1 MISFRKNLAA
11 ITAFVIMGSMAIC
24 ADAQAPDQSAPIP
37 AYQPGSGDTDQNAP
51 QQYQSLSGVQN
62 LSLGEA
68 PQRSYWQPHFNVFGT
83 ADSNEQ
89 ETAQGDNNWTT
100 WTSISA
106 GLDVHKLSGRSN
118 FTLNYA
124 GGGMFSNG
132 NNVATGDTQQ
142 AGVTERY
149 SFRRAAISV
158 FDQFDVLPESSLGF
172 GGLGAATLPTNG
184 TTQTGTTFDPGSV
197 VLTGRG
203 QEISNNSGAEL
214 DTFLTPRASLTFAG
228 GYSLL
233 HYFNNGLLDYQGA
246 DARVGYNYQLTRRN
260 TLALI
265 YSYSD
270 FNYSSASQSAAAH
283 TMQLSYGRVI
293 TGKLAFQVAAGPQAI
308 LSAFTITPSTGPTGQ
323 TVKVSSTD
331 ISWSLNSSFQY
342 QRRRYGL
349 AASYNHGVNGGS
361 GVLSGARTDVATG
374 SITRQMS
381 RTVSSGLV
389 AGYSRNQGLPG
400 PGAQANQLYSY
411 WFGGINLSKPI
422 GSTWA
427 LTLSYQAQ
435 YQKANAD
442 ACVGPTCGTN
452 VLRHLISVGLGWNER
467 PLLF

>member
-24 ADAQAPDQSAPIP
+24 AHAQAPDQSAPIP
-37 AYQPGSGDTDQNAP
+37 AYQPGSGDADQNAP

-68 PQRSYWQPHFNVFGT
+68 PERSYWQPHFNVFGT

-89 ETAQGDNNWTT
+89 ETAQGDNSWTT
-100 WTSISA
+100 WTSVSA
-106 GLDVHKLSGRSN
+106 GLDVHKASGRSDL
-118 FTLNYA
+118 TLNYT
-124 GGGMFSNG
+124 GGGMFSND
-132 NNVATGDTQQ
+132 NSAASGDIQE
-142 AGVTERY
+142 AAFTERY
-149 SFRRAAISV
+149 SFRRAALSV
-158 FDQFDVLPESSLGF
+158 FDQFNLLPESSLGF

-184 TTQTGTTFDPGSV
+184 TTTPGSALLV
-197 VLTGRG
+197 GSNVLTGRG
-203 QEISNNSGAEL
+203 QEISNNAGAEL
-214 DTFLTPRASLTFAG
+214 DTFLTPRTSLTFAG
-228 GYSLL
+228 GYSLQ
-233 HYFNNGLLDYQGA
+233 HYYNDELLNYAGFN
-246 DARVGYNYQLTRRN
+246 ARAGYNYQMSRRDK
-260 TLALI
+260 LALI
-265 YSYSD
+265 YTYSGFSYS
-270 FNYSSASQSAAAH
+270 SSSQSTNAH

-308 LSAFTITPSTGPTGQ
+308 LSTFTIAPSTGTAGQ
-323 TVKVSSTD
+323 AVEVSSTD

-361 GVLSGARTDVATG
+361 GVLAGARTDVATG

-400 PGAQANQLYSY
+400 AGAQTNQLYSY

-442 ACVGPTCGTN
+442 ACVGPTCGTD